1 MPSAAELLLERV
13 RSATQDE
20 YAIERE
26 LGRGGMAAVYLA
38 RDKALE
44 RRVAIKVMLPD
55 LIGVAGIEDR
65 FVIEARTAAHL
76 DHPGIVTVYSVKQ
89 RDGLLF
95 IVMKYVE
102 GRTLEEVLAG
112 SRTLET
118 GVITTVASQ
127 VAEALHFAHGEN
139 VVHRD
144 VKPSNII
151 IDTKGRPIVTDF
163 GIAKIATGRSITVTG
178 SMIGTPAYMSPEQC
192 RGLPATAASD
202 QYALGVMLYEM
213 LARRMPFE
221 GTMFELIHAHCN
233 EAPPPLHDLIPDIDR
248 ELESTVMRMLAKN
261 PRERWE
267 SLGEVAR
274 QLTQSKAHG
283 RRSSEVRAVIAD
295 LARPTIEAMQT
306 PRRPAAAI
314 DISGAATEVATT
326 PAPQLVV
333 TPIDPVV
340 EVGEDLQLRVSES
353 SGASLSGVRITW
365 KSEDPSIATVD
376 DRGIVT
382 GRAVGLAKITAT
394 GGAAFGRVPV
404 QVRPA
409 TVNTLAITP
418 RNPEVVTDHELELRV
433 AVLDARGNPMVGQPI
448 VWTSSDVRVCAV
460 SQQGRAIGIAE
471 GSATI
476 TAACGDVSATVQVR
490 VRLPGVERIVLD
502 PADLSL
508 EVDERARVSA
518 VVFAPHDRKLTG
530 RTVTWRST
538 VPEIATVDA
547 DGNVKGVSPGTGAIV
562 AVCEGKQGIVS
573 ISVRSQPVTAVRIRP
588 AQLQL
593 EIGKTIQLQG
603 VGEDRRGHAVSTA
616 GLDWQSDDD
625 SVALVDASGK
635 VHAVGAGRTHVRAMA
650 GDVTSSIE
658 VTVVPRPAKQIRI
671 DAHETTLSVGEF
683 VSLDATVLDDDG
695 LVLENRPIAW
705 TSSEP
710 SVVAIRADGTCE
722 AKKLGSVR
730 ITASCEQARAT
741 TKLSVRAVAAA
752 GVAGGATSGTDAQ
765 AAATAKMPRVSA
777 SQAAAMK
784 AAKAGA
790 ETPSQRRRSGVLVG
804 GIVLV
809 LLAGAGV
816 VWSMLKGDS
825 PSTQLAQGQ
834 DTVPASKSAVDTPT
848 VSTPAPGATIGG
860 TSQKS
865 TSEPASSPASRGGA
879 GSPGATPPVSKS
891 PTGAR
896 ANTPTNTGANTGSK
910 AAADPDANTQRA
922 QTPPR
927 TTDPQRSTPPAAR
940 VDTPVVARRDS
951 TPPQTVTTPPPRRDS
966 VVVTTP
972 PPSTPPAGRAAE
984 PAAPPAVCTNAAL
997 PTAMLTEA
1005 LGSSPV
1011 TRLGTLYQPKDAAD
1025 TRAKNDMLSALR
1037 GMNTPRFTAR
1047 AVTAQ
1052 GATAGGCDWTAAV
1065 EANGTN
1071 AFGQP
1076 RTARYEVRLHLDTS
1090 GSPRIESISNAVRK

>member
-20 YAIERE
+20 YSIERE

-112 SRTLET
+112 SRALEP

-163 GIAKIATGRSITVTG
+163 GIAKMATGRSITVTG

-213 LARRMPFE
+213 LTRRMPFD

-233 EAPPPLHDLIPDIDR
+233 EAPPPIHDVVPDIDR
-248 ELESTVMRMLAKN
+248 ELEALVMRMLAKN

-267 SLGEVAR
+267 SLGEVGR
-274 QLTQSKAHG
+274 QLTQTKSHH

-295 LARPTIEAMQT
+295 LARPTVEVMQT
-306 PRRPAAAI
+306 PRRAAAAV
-314 DISGAATEVATT
+314 DLSGAATEVATT

-333 TPIDPVV
+333 TPIDPII
-340 EVGEDLQLRVSES
+340 EIGEDVQLRVSES
-353 SGASLSGVRITW
+353 SGASLTGVRISW
-365 KSEDPSIATVD
+365 KSEDPSVATVD
-376 DRGIVT
+376 DRGVVT
-382 GRAVGLAKITAT
+382 GRAAGLAKITAT
-394 GGAAFGRVPV
+394 GGAAFGRVAV

-409 TVNTLAITP
+409 RVNTLAITP

-433 AVLDARGNPMVGQPI
+433 AVLDARGNSMIGQPI

-460 SQQGRAIGIAE
+460 SQQGRAIGTAE

-476 TAACGDVSATVQVR
+476 TASCGDVSATVQVR
-490 VRLPGVERIVLD
+490 VRLPGVERVALD
-502 PADLSL
+502 PADLNL
-508 EVDERARVSA
+508 EVDESARVNA
-518 VVFAPHDRKLTG
+518 VVYAPHDRKLTG
-530 RTVTWRST
+530 RAVTWRST
-538 VPEIATVDA
+538 VPAVATVDG
-547 DGNVKGVSPGTGAIV
+547 DGNVKAVSPGTGAIV

-573 ISVRSQPVTAVRIRP
+573 LSVRSQPVTAVRIRP
-588 AQLQL
+588 AQLSL

-603 VGEDRRGHAVSTA
+603 AGEDRRGHTVPA
-616 GLDWQSDDD
+616 GLDWQSDDE

-650 GDVTSSIE
+650 GDVASSIE

-671 DAHETTLSVGEF
+671 DAHETALSVGEF
-683 VSLDATVLDDDG
+683 VSLDATVLDEDG
-695 LVLENRPIAW
+695 VVLEHRPITW
-705 TSSEP
+705 TSSEA

-722 AKKLGSVR
+722 AKKPGSVR
-730 ITASCEQARAT
+730 ITAACEQARAT
-741 TKLSVRAVAAA
+741 TKLSVRAASPA
-752 GVAGGATSGTDAQ
+752 DAHS
-765 AAATAKMPRVSA
+765 AATAKMPRVSA

-784 AAKAGA
+784 AAAKASGVESPA
-790 ETPSQRRRSGVLVG
+790 PRRRAGVLVG
-804 GIVLV
+804 GVALLLV
-809 LLAGAGV
+809 AGAGV
-816 VWSMLKGDS
+816 VWAVLSGDS
-825 PSTQLAQGQ
+825 PSTPIAQNR
-834 DTVPASKSAVDTPT
+834 DTIPASKIAVDTPAA
-848 VSTPAPGATIGG
+848 PAGATGSN
-860 TSQKS
+860 TAQKS
-865 TSEPASSPASRGGA
+865 LNEPTASPTSRGTT
-879 GSPGATPPVSKS
+879 GSTGSTQPVAKS
-891 PTGAR
+891 STGAR
-896 ANTPTNTGANTGSK
+896 ANTPANTGANTTSK
-910 AAADPDANTQRA
+910 AATDADANAQRA
-922 QTPPR
+922 QT
-927 TTDPQRSTPPAAR
+927 QTPPPATDAQRNAPPPVVR
-940 VDTPVVARRDS
+940 VDTPAVARRDS
-951 TPPQTVTTPPPRRDS
+951 VTAPPVVTAPPPRRDS
-966 VVVTTP
+966 VVLTTP
-972 PPSTPPAGRAAE
+972 PPATPPAGRATE
-984 PAAPPAVCTNAAL
+984 PAPPPAACTNAAL
-997 PTAMLTEA
+997 PAAMLTEA
-1005 LGSSPV
+1005 LGSSPLA
-1011 TRLGTLYQPKDAAD
+1011 RLSTLYQPKDAAD
-1025 TRAKNDMLSALR
+1025 TRARNDMLRALR
-1037 GMNTPRFTAR
+1037 DLNGLRVVAR
-1047 AVTAQ
+1047 AVAPQ
-1052 GATAGGCDWTAAV
+1052 AAATGCDWTVSLAFS
-1065 EANGTN
+1065 GTN
-1071 AFGQP
+1071 FVGQP
-1076 RTARYEVRLHLDTS
+1076 RNATYDARLHLDTS
-1090 GSPRIESISNAVRK
+1090 GNPRVESISSAVRK